1 MKISI
6 IIVAYN
12 RPGDLNDC
20 LNSILIQSCLPYEV
34 IIVDNSTNKQ
44 VKELAVKKKGEFI
57 KNNILLK
64 YIKNEKENS
73 LTLARNIGTRNAAGK
88 IICFLDD
95 DIIADRNYLKEI
107 IKTYNNH
114 PDILGVH
121 GYIVQEKLTKIRNF
135 LYKSFFL
142 YHLAENRCQ
151 VLPSTCVVYPFEPKK
166 IISCQ
171 WLPGASTYKKS
182 IFQEFS
188 FDENLKKY
196 SDGEDLEFSYRV
208 FKKYPNSLYITPYA
222 RLIHKASPAGRTI
235 GKELILMREVYSL
248 YLFYKLIP
256 QTIKNKIIYL
266 WSRIG
271 KIILNIVSSIFKLS
285 LNGIIENF
293 YIVKAYIYCLKH
305 WEEIKKAK
313 LEFFNN
319 TLENK

>member
-6 IIVAYN
+6 IIVTYN

-20 LNSILIQSCLPYEV
+20 LNSILIQSCPPYEV
-34 IIVDNSTNKQ
+34 IIIDNSTNKET
-44 VKELAVKKKGEFI
+44 KKLAEKKKGEFI

-64 YIKNEKENS
+64 YVRNEKENS
-73 LTLARNIGTRNAAGK
+73 LTVARNIGVRNATGK

-95 DIIADRNYLKEI
+95 DIVLDENYLEEI
-107 IKTYNNH
+107 KKTYNNH
-114 PDILGVH
+114 PDVLGVH
-121 GYIVQEKLTKIRNF
+121 GYIAQEKPAKIRNF
-135 LYKSFFL
+135 LYKNFFL
-142 YHLAENRCQ
+142 YHLEENRCR
-151 VLPSTCVVYPFEPKK
+151 VLPSTCVVYPLEPKG

-171 WLPGASTYKKS
+171 WLPGASTYRKG

-196 SDGEDLEFSYRV
+196 SDGEDLEFSYQV
-208 FKKYPNSLYITPYA
+208 FKKYPNSLFITPYA

-235 GKELILMREVYSL
+235 GKELISMREVYSL

-271 KIILNIVSSIFKLS
+271 KIILNIISSIFKLS
-285 LNGIIENF
+285 LSGIIENF
-293 YIVKAYIYCLKH
+293 YLVEAYIYCLRHQK
-305 WEEIKKAK
+305 EIKKAK

-319 TLENK
+319 TLRK